1 MGNGSLLGSYYK
13 TIIEPNKF
21 FNELLEQPSILR
33 PFLIILLSGMAL
45 TAATF
50 PHTYKEIQDL
60 FGLGSSLS
68 TAVIVF
74 MILALMICGS
84 AMIEWVMLSV
94 FIYFITALLSPAA
107 SNFRTVFSV
116 AGFSWV
122 PIILKTLSFAAL
134 VLITGKV
141 FQPVGMQIL
150 FPNLDN
156 HAVVAILNQ
165 VEPFFIWQFVLLYFG
180 VKVLLKSGSRMTP
193 LLVVVITF
201 AANLALKTIPAIMT
215 SFL

>member
-1 MGNGSLLGSYYK
+1 MGNGSILGSYYK

-21 FNELLEQPSILR
+21 FHELLEQPNILR

-68 TAVIVF
+68 TAAIVF
-74 MILALMICGS
+74 IILALMICGS
-84 AMIEWVMLSV
+84 ALIEWVMLSV
-94 FIYFITALLSPAA
+94 FIYFITALLSPA
-107 SNFRTVFSV
+107 SSSFRTVFSV

-156 HAVVAILNQ
+156 HAVVAMLNQ

-180 VKVLLKSGSRMTP
+180 VKVLLKSSSPMTP

-201 AANLALKTIPAIMT
+201 AANLALKTIPALMT

>member
-1 MGNGSLLGSYYK
+1 MENGSLLGSFYK

-21 FNELLEQPSILR
+21 FNELMEQPNILR
-33 PFLIILLSGMAL
+33 PFLIILMSGIVL
-45 TAATF
+45 TAVTF
-50 PHTYKEIQDL
+50 PYTFKEIQEL
-60 FGLGSSLS
+60 LGIGSSMS
-68 TAVIVF
+68 ISIIAFIIF
-74 MILALMICGS
+74 ALLICGS
-84 AMIEWVMLSV
+84 VLIEWVMLSV

-141 FQPVGMQIL
+141 FQPVGLRIF
-150 FPNLDN
+150 FPSLD
-156 HAVVAILNQ
+156 HHVAVAILNQ
-165 VEPFFIWQFVLLYFG
+165 VEPFLIWQFVLLYFG
-180 VKVLLKSGSRMTP
+180 VKVLLKSGSRMSP
-193 LLVVVITF
+193 LLIVCITF
-201 AANLALKTIPAIMT
+201 AANLALKTIPAVMT